1 MSPNEREMGT
11 ITTQLENLSHKQRN
25 MQMILIA
32 IQEDQHELRA
42 EIAKLR
48 VTLRTAFGVL
58 AVIASALAWLVDMAM
73 RIEQ

>member
-1 MSPNEREMGT
+1 
-11 ITTQLENLSHKQRN
+11 
-25 MQMILIA
+25 MQMILVA

>member
-25 MQMILIA
+25 MQMILVA

-48 VTLRTAFGVL
+48 VTLRTAFAVL